1 VNLRPLFAAL
11 LFVACAGC
19 STVEQFVSPAP
30 PPDPKTLMPALEQR
44 IAVLVADERQR
55 IDPKARP
62 LMIDPELSEIARKR
76 VEDMATKN
84 YMAHAAPDGETAA
97 TLLMAEDA
105 RFQGLLGENIAAQHY
120 VPATGIDVETF
131 ARRFVDTWLA
141 SEPHKK
147 NLAFAQYDHTGIGA
161 AVNGDTIYVMQLFS
175 TDLGLGP
182 HGDSSVPSVATPVP
196 DAASGAVTPKPKP
209 ELRGSEGAHD

>member
-1 VNLRPLFAAL
+1 MNLRPFIAAL
-11 LFVACAGC
+11 LLVACTGC
-19 STVEQFVSPAP
+19 STVENFITPPP

-55 IDPKARP
+55 IDPKAKP
-62 LMIDPELSEIARKR
+62 LMIDPELSAIARKR
-76 VEDMATKN
+76 VEDMAAKK
-84 YMAHAAPDGETAA
+84 YMAHVAPDGETAA

-105 RFQGLLGENIAAQHY
+105 RFQGLLGENIAAQY
-120 VPATGIDVETF
+120 FTPSAAIDVDAL
-131 ARRFVDTWLA
+131 ARRFVDSWLA

-147 NLAFAQYDHTGIGA
+147 NLAFADYDHTGIGA

-182 HGDSSVPSVATPVP
+182 HTGSNVPSVATPVP
-196 DAASGAVTPKPKP
+196 DAATGAAPPP
-209 ELRGSEGAHD
+209 EPNLRGSEGTHE